1 MALSEQKSVAIMGAG
16 SYVAGRIAQNLKENE
31 GYKIIAL
38 VRPTTDVEAISKIAD
53 AVEKGDLSDV
63 SFVTEATKGCYAIIN
78 FINQLMPPCD
88 TVLEQLENDLKPIVA
103 GLEAALA
110 NKAKFIHTSGNFS
123 IPTKGAGNVFTNE
136 LPTKPTGSTGK
147 EEQWDTFEHEG
158 GVAAVATL
166 AEAKHR
172 QDWAVQDFVDANPE
186 SMACVIIPAG
196 VFGPSIGK
204 KITFWDWAAA
214 QFLEGKFVDFPH
226 AFIHIDDIHKVYL
239 AVLRDGKPG
248 GRYAAYG
255 ESMTVRSF
263 VARYVEACGVP
274 MIEDGPKCSDHEA
287 ERVYV
292 DEETRKLL
300 GVTYS
305 HTLESSID
313 DAVSNLRERNLLVV
327 GAQ

>member
-1 MALSEQKSVAIMGAG
+1 MGAG
-16 SYVAGRIAQNLKENE
+16 SYVAGRIAQNLKEKE

-53 AVEKGDLSDV
+53 AVERGDLSDP
-63 SFVTEATKGCYAIIN
+63 SFVTEATKGCSAIIN

-88 TVLEQLENDLKPIVA
+88 TILEQLENDLKPIVA

-110 NKAKFIHTSGNFS
+110 NQAKFIHTSGNFS
-123 IPTKGAGNVFTNE
+123 IPTKGAGNVITNE
-136 LPTKPTGSTGK
+136 LPAKPAGSTGK
-147 EEQWDTFEHEG
+147 EEHWDTFEHEG

-172 QDWAVQDFVDANPE
+172 EDWAVQDFVDANPE

-214 QFLEGKFVDFPH
+214 FPQ
-226 AFIHIDDIHKVYL
+226 AFIHIDDIYKIYL
-239 AVLRDGKPG
+239 AVLRDGEPG

-263 VARYVEACGVP
+263 VARYAKACGVP
-274 MIEDGPKCSDHEA
+274 MIEDGPKCSDDEA
-287 ERVYV
+287 ARVYV
-292 DEETRKLL
+292 DEETRKIF
-300 GVTYS
+300 GITYS
-305 HTLESSID
+305 HNLDSSID
-313 DAVSNLRERNLLVV
+313 DAVSNLRQRNLLVV
-327 GAQ
+327 GAQSE